1 MKLQLKLAL
10 YNTLTKVAII
20 TLMGILILVS
30 INRISVNHI
39 HQRLIQKKNKLVS
52 HLNKAEITDL
62 LTQQKTFTDYN
73 LLKEEYII
81 LKEVKN
87 DHEKKLKLYFS
98 QEDREIEGNLEEY
111 QILSAEFRFG
121 GKKYL
126 LELGET
132 MANIGQLEQTISV
145 FTFFILLAA
154 VILTLLT
161 DLAFS
166 KFLLSPF
173 YLIIDQKLNKVNDPI
188 SYNYEPIKTS
198 TEDFRILDQSIST
211 LMNKITNL
219 FLTEK
224 EFIANVSHE
233 LLTPISILNTR
244 LENLL
249 NDEHLSPA
257 GENKIFACLKTLN
270 RLKSIINS
278 LLLISKVE
286 NNQYNKPDLIPVR
299 DMVSEVYEELE
310 HRLMMKKLHFKIDIS
325 NDYTFT
331 GNRSLFHTLLMNL
344 VNNAIKYNVDSGRI
358 SIYDLTRSGRYAV
371 VIEDSGQGMDVK
383 EVNNAFHRFEKLQS
397 EKEDSY
403 GLGLSIVKSIAS
415 FHQLDI
421 EIESAKGKGT
431 KVFVIFPEIK

>member
-20 TLMGILILVS
+20 TLMGIFILVS

-39 HQRLIQKKNKLVS
+39 HQRLIQKKNKLVTNLS
-52 HLNKAEITDL
+52 STAINDL

-87 DHEKKLKLYFS
+87 NHKEKLKQYFS
-98 QEDREIEGNLEEY
+98 QETREIEGSQEEY
-111 QILSAEFRFG
+111 QILSAEFEYQ
-121 GKKYL
+121 GKRYL

-132 MANIGQLEQTISV
+132 MSTVGQLEHTISV
-145 FTFFILLAA
+145 FTFLILLAA
-154 VILTLLT
+154 VVLTLLT

-166 KFLLSPF
+166 KFLLAPF
-173 YLIIDQKLNKVNDPI
+173 YQIIDQKLNKVNDPI
-188 SYNYEPIKTS
+188 SFNYEPVKTT

-211 LMNKITNL
+211 LMNKIADL

-244 LENLL
+244 LENVL
-249 NDEHLSPA
+249 NDEKLSVE

-286 NNQYNKPDLIPVR
+286 NNQYKKPDAIVLKEMIH
-299 DMVSEVYEELE
+299 EVYEELE
-310 HRLMMKKLHFKIDIS
+310 HRLDMMNL
-325 NDYTFT
+325 TFT
-331 GNRSLFHTLLMNL
+331 INLSQDYVFKGNRTLFHTLLMNI
-344 VNNAIKYNVDSGRI
+344 VNNAIKYNRPSG
-358 SIYDLTRSGRYAV
+358 SLNIYDTFLEGRYAL
-371 VIEDSGQGMDVK
+371 VIEDTGQGMA
-383 EVNNAFHRFEKLQS
+383 VNQVSHAFQRFEKFQS

-403 GLGLSIVKSIAS
+403 GLGLSIVKSIAI
-415 FHQLDI
+415 FHELDL
-421 EIESAKGKGT
+421 EIESEIGKGT
-431 KVFVIFPEIK
+431 RVIIIFKKI